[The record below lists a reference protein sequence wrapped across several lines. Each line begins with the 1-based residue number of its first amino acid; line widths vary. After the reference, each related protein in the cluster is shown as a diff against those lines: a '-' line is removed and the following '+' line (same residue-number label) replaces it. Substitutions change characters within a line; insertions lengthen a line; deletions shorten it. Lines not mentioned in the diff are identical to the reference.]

1 VPILELVEKEPTTLK
16 ESLLSEAA
24 ALGHRIAAQ
33 AEQAERLRGLAERLE
48 RQTEEDRHAL
58 RDLEGILGEAAQLQI
73 DDLDKRLGGQRL
85 ERVAI
90 RLLNE
95 RPEAAA
101 GIHYREWF
109 DLVRDAGYQVSG
121 QNPLGTFLAQ
131 INRSS
136 AIERVGVRTGRYRL
150 RLVA

>member
-1 VPILELVEKEPTTLK
+1 VTVQDKARANLKDALLE
-16 ESLLSEAA
+16 EAA
-24 ALGHRIAAQ
+24 ALAHRIEAQ
-33 AEQAERLRGLAERLE
+33 AEQAERLRALADRLE

-58 RDLEGILGEAAQLQI
+58 HDLEGLLGEATQLRI

-85 ERVAI
+85 ERVAV
-90 RLLNE
+90 RLLKE

-109 DLVRDAGYQVSG
+109 DLVREAGYQVSG
-121 QNPLGTFLAQ
+121 QKPLGTFLAQ
-131 INRSS
+131 INRSD
-136 AIERVGVRTGRYRL
+136 AVERVGTRTGRYRL

>member
-1 VPILELVEKEPTTLK
+1 MQEESTLK
-16 ESLLSEAA
+16 ESLLGEAA
-24 ALGHRIAAQ
+24 ALAHRIAAQ
-33 AEQAERLRGLAERLE
+33 ADQAERLRSLAERLD

-58 RDLEGILGEAAQLQI
+58 RDLEGILGEAVQLQI
-73 DDLDKRLGGQRL
+73 DDLDRRLGGQRL

-90 RLLNE
+90 RLLKE
-95 RPEAAA
+95 RPEATA

-109 DLVRDAGYQVSG
+109 DLIRDAGYQVSG

-131 INRSS
+131 INRSD
-136 AIERVGVRTGRYRL
+136 AVERVGTRTGRYRL

>member
-1 VPILELVEKEPTTLK
+1 MPEESPNLKDALVA
-16 ESLLSEAA
+16 EAA
-24 ALGHRIAAQ
+24 ALANRIEAQ
-33 AEQAERLRGLAERLE
+33 AEQAERLRSLAERIE
-48 RQTEEDRHAL
+48 QQTEEDRHHL
-58 RDLEGILGEAAQLQI
+58 HDLHGILGEAVQLRI
-73 DDLDKRLGGQRL
+73 DDLDRRLGGQRL

-90 RLLNE
+90 RLLQE

-109 DLVRDAGYQVSG
+109 DLVREAGYQVSG

-131 INRSS
+131 LSRSD
-136 AIERVGVRTGRYRL
+136 AVERVGARTGRYRL